1 MGKRKEELSL
11 FERMADI
18 IKAAGGMAAVNE
30 IASACDRDRSHVSSE
45 IRRQIVLEKMHIRC
59 VDHSTRKSRYL
70 YALGK
75 AEPGFV
81 PFAVNARGSAATR
94 VEAEPRF
101 GRFASVWAYAEG
113 RTV

>member
-1 MGKRKEELSL
+1 MGKRKDELSL

-30 IASACDRDRSHVSSE
+30 IANACDRDRSHVSSE
-45 IRRQIVLEKMHIRC
+45 IRRQIVLEKMHIC
-59 VDHSTRKSRYL
+59 CIDYSTRRPRYL

-81 PFAVNARGSAATR
+81 PSVVNGRPEPENKA
-94 VEAEPRF
+94 EPEPRF
-101 GRFASVWAYAEG
+101 GRFASVWDYAAG
-113 RTV
+113 RTA